1 MRRRY
6 VILLSFAFSLVIVIM
21 AVFSYMMIDALMT
34 ENARLKAQLTA
45 AQASLEH
52 GGRDYALETILVDVQ
67 KSYCNLIVD
76 QWDATDDSLTIH
88 TAYAQAMVAS
98 NVPVSTAEHARLIL
112 RMGDEEVS
120 THDVTLTSGE
130 SNECLEADLENITFQ
145 IPALSIRDELEL
157 WLEVTLP
164 GNITVTGYGAS
175 WYRQGGRLH
184 LISG

>member
-6 VILLSFAFSLVIVIM
+6 VMLLSFAFSLVIVIM
-21 AVFSYMMIDALMT
+21 AVCSYMMIDALFQ

-45 AQASLEH
+45 AQAVAEQST
-52 GGRDYALETILVDVQ
+52 RDYAMGTILVDVQ
-67 KSYCNLIVD
+67 KSYCNLVVD
-76 QWDATDDSLTIH
+76 QWEATDDTLTLQ
-88 TAYAQAMVAS
+88 TAYAQAVVSS
-98 NVPVSTAEHARLIL
+98 NVALTSAEKARLVL
-112 RMGDEEVS
+112 RMGDQEVS
-120 THDVTLTSGE
+120 TYDVTMTSGE
-130 SNECLEADLENITFQ
+130 YGMSLEADLENITFQ

>member
-6 VILLSFAFSLVIVIM
+6 VMLLSFAFSLVIVIM
-21 AVFSYMMIDALMT
+21 AVCSYMMIDALLQ
-34 ENARLKAQLTA
+34 ENSRLKAQLTA
-45 AQASLEH
+45 AQAEAEQGS
-52 GGRDYALETILVDVQ
+52 RNYAMENILVDVQ

-76 QWDATDDSLTIH
+76 RWEATDDNLTIH
-88 TAYAQAMVAS
+88 AAYAQAVVSS
-98 NVPVSTAEHARLIL
+98 NVPLTTAEHARLIL

-120 THDVTLTSGE
+120 TYDVTLSSGE
-130 SNECLEADLENITFQ
+130 SSECLDADLENITFQ
-145 IPALSIRDELEL
+145 IPTLSIRDELEL